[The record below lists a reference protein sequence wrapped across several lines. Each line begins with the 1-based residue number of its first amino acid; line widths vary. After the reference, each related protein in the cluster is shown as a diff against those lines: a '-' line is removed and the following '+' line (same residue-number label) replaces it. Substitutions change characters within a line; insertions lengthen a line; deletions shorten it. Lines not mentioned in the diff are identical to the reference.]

1 MFNKPNE
8 NTPYVDSGK
17 FQLREERLDI
27 CKKIVQTAEV
37 NIHKESFTEEKTFT
51 VPVTREELVIEKR
64 LLPEGKTE
72 IIRIPIKEE
81 RFEIVRH
88 PVALE
93 DVTYH
98 IEEFQENK
106 YIQEILKKERLK
118 VQTEGSATVI
128 DKLVD

>member
-1 MFNKPNE
+1 MFNKSNQ
-8 NTPYVDSGK
+8 NTDYINNGNFK
-17 FQLREERLDI
+17 LREERLDI
-27 CKKIVQTAEV
+27 SKEIVQTTEV
-37 NIHKESFTEEKTFT
+37 NFHTESFTEEKTFT

-64 LLPEGKTE
+64 FLPEGKTE

-81 RFEIVRH
+81 RVEIVKH

-106 YIQEILKKERLK
+106 CIEETLKKEKLK

-128 DKLVD
+128 DKVVD

>member
-1 MFNKPNE
+1 MFNKSNQ
-8 NTPYVDSGK
+8 NSDYVDNGK

-27 CKKIVQTAEV
+27 SKEIVQTAEV
-37 NIHKESFTEEKTFT
+37 NFHKESFTEEKTFI

-64 LLPEGKTE
+64 FLPEGKME
-72 IIRIPIKEE
+72 IIRIPIKDE
-81 RFEIVRH
+81 RVEIVKH

-106 YIQEILKKERLK
+106 SINEILKKEKLK

-128 DKLVD
+128 DRPAD